1 VITRGA
7 KPIVVPIEST
17 PKTVVAI
24 LIRIMPGFLRCAP
37 IGEWDAEA
45 LGVHR
50 SITVEGETGLTPYL
64 LRPHDAQLRARL
76 AEARNV
82 RQASIVVLVG
92 GSCTGKTRT
101 LYEAVAAELGEWRL
115 VAPRN
120 DTELAQLLVNRCLR
134 GQSCGSTSYS
144 GTLLTAIMVSKQQSP

>member
-1 VITRGA
+1 VITRAA

-64 LRPHDAQLRARL
+64 PRPHDAQLRARL

-101 LYEAVAAELGEWRL
+101 LYEAVAAELGEWR
-115 VAPRN
+115 P
-120 DTELAQLLVNRCLR
+120 T
-134 GQSCGSTSYS
+134 
-144 GTLLTAIMVSKQQSP
+144 

>member
-1 VITRGA
+1 MITRAA

-37 IGEWDAEA
+37 IGECVPWP
-45 LGVHR
+45 R
-50 SITVEGETGLTPYL
+50 
-64 LRPHDAQLRARL
+64 DAQLRARL

-92 GSCTGKTRT
+92 GSCTGRTRT

-144 GTLLTAIMVSKQQSP
+144 GTLLTAMRVSKQQSP